1 MQKLR
6 KIFYTKE
13 DKIFNKEMRNTRKK
27 KKKKKKEEEE
37 EAN

>member
-6 KIFYTKE
+6 KIFYTKQY
-13 DKIFNKEMRNTRKK
+13 KIFNKEMRNPTKK